1 MFGKNKIYLQYEQ
14 ITERYKF
21 KHAWKLRVLGGNS
34 RCQNG
39 ISMNFHVAHFLVAV
53 ARWLGNVWIVTLYI
67 GL

>member
-53 ARWLGNVWIVTLYI
+53 AR
-67 GL
+67 